1 LIGDAD
7 AANFAGIQCSFF
19 QCDTATRQRSVP
31 NLRGVMFDPTISR
44 EMLFEFLLSQTQWFA
59 IGVEDYGSTTRGALI
74 DRENIATHSAQCS
87 ALTLVSEAC
96 WPSLHAASILIN
108 SNQNKAAM
116 LH

>member
-1 LIGDAD
+1 
-7 AANFAGIQCSFF
+7 
-19 QCDTATRQRSVP
+19 
-31 NLRGVMFDPTISR
+31 
-44 EMLFEFLLSQTQWFA
+44 MLFEFLLSQTQWFA

-96 WPSLHAASILIN
+96 CLHAASILIN